1 MIYIYY
7 IFLLII
13 FTIIINKFFTKI
25 KLYSNFN
32 EYIKYLNRVLIFLRD
47 KKVPPQSL
55 LDEISKRGLVI
66 IFKIFLFSTP
76 YLLLFLY
83 YNNLNIYPLINV
95 ILPSLP
101 YMILLKSK

>member
-13 FTIIINKFFTKI
+13 FTIIINKYFTKI
-25 KLYSNFN
+25 KLYSDFN

-55 LDEISKRGLVI
+55 LDEISKKGLVI
-66 IFKIFLFSTP
+66 IFKIFFFSTP

-95 ILPSLP
+95 ILPSLL
-101 YMILLKSK
+101 I